1 MPASRDPTSRIA
13 ARIARTRGFLVAL
26 SMLVVATCR
35 LDTLIV
41 LPRAALLCVTPS
53 FPDTLRD
60 SAATGSATHRSNTVS
75 IENCGTGKLH
85 WRAFLMHGS
94 PWLSIQPDSG
104 IVGAGSE
111 SPQVVLNSATLD
123 TGIYHETVVV
133 NSTTGSG
140 AVEVPIQFFIHP
152 CRIAPISIDDSAVAT
167 LTSADCGAPHRSGSY
182 ARIYA
187 FPGRANDSVSIE
199 LPASFDAYLTLDTT
213 LDRSRP
219 PLAQTDD
226 CLGFSGDPCLYY
238 QRLPFN
244 ASYYV
249 EVTSANSADAGAF
262 TLHVVGPRLPRP
274 PASLDQLLSDSVT
287 SIAPG
292 ATVNTS
298 GILLRAVI
306 SDPDLGDSVHLE
318 AEVRPVAI
326 PFSGPNVPDGLP
338 VGNGQPAWVNVG
350 GLTDNAEYH
359 WRVRAGDNTGR
370 SSPWVSFGGTP
381 DFVVNVLHPPNA
393 PTTLGQATGDG
404 TGILT
409 GATIGTD
416 VVILSASVSDPDP
429 GDLLRLEVEVRPVG
443 TPFSGPNGSSAPV
456 TDGGPLQATV
466 GPLPSATSYHWRA
479 RAIDE
484 LGDTSS
490 WVAYGGN
497 SESAIDF
504 RVVVPHVPN
513 PPDALAQ
520 LQSSDLTPIP
530 VGGAASS
537 NTIVISGVVSD
548 PDTGQTVQLEVEVLP
563 VGQDFTGQPNYVTP
577 LVPSNTTV
585 SVTVGPLAVNTNYH
599 WQARAKD
606 AAGGTGAWVPYPV
619 SPTNLETTPDFSYQV
634 QPTPVQLVFTVQP
647 TNTKVGAVI
656 RPAILVTA
664 QDSTGQTNTSFNGM
678 VTMTLATNPG
688 FGTLSGTTTVSA
700 VAGVAR
706 FADLSIDRTGFGYQ
720 LRATTVQ
727 PALTAVSAPFN
738 IRLF

>member
-1 MPASRDPTSRIA
+1 
-13 ARIARTRGFLVAL
+13 
-26 SMLVVATCR
+26 MLVVATCR

-60 SAATGSATHRSNTVS
+60 SAATGSATQRSNTLS
-75 IENCGTGKLH
+75 IENCGTGALR
-85 WRAFLMHGS
+85 WRAFPMRGS

-104 IVGAGSE
+104 IVAGTE
-111 SPQVVLNSATLD
+111 SPQVVLHSATLD

-133 NSTTGSG
+133 NSTTGTG
-140 AVEVPIQFFIHP
+140 AVEVPIRFYIHP
-152 CRIAPISIDDSAVAT
+152 CRVTPITIDDSAVAT
-167 LTSADCGAPHRSGSY
+167 LTAADCGAPHRSGRY
-182 ARIYA
+182 ARLYA
-187 FPGRANDSVSIE
+187 FPGTANDSVSIE

-213 LDRSRP
+213 VDGSRP
-219 PLAQTDD
+219 TLAETDD
-226 CLGFSGDPCLYY
+226 CLGFPGDPCLYY
-238 QRLPFN
+238 QRLPFS

-249 EVTSANSADAGAF
+249 EVTSADSADAGSF
-262 TLHVVGPRLPRP
+262 TLHVAHPRLPRP
-274 PASLDQLLSDSVT
+274 PVSLDQLLNDSVT
-287 SIAPG
+287 SFPPG

-298 GILLRAVI
+298 GILLRAVL

-338 VGNGQPAWVNVG
+338 VGNGQPAWVSVV

-370 SSPWVSFGGTP
+370 SGPWVSFGGTP

-404 TGILT
+404 AGILT
-409 GATIGTD
+409 GATIDTD

-443 TPFSGPNGSSAPV
+443 TPFSAQNGSSAPV
-456 TDGGPLQATV
+456 SDGGPLQVTV
-466 GPLPSATSYHWRA
+466 GPLPNATSYHWRA
-479 RAIDE
+479 RAMDQS
-484 LGDTSS
+484 GDSSS

-497 SESAIDF
+497 PESATDF
-504 RVVVPHVPN
+504 RVVVPNVPN

-520 LQSSDLTPIP
+520 LQSSDLSPIP

-548 PDTGQTVQLEVEVLP
+548 PDAGQTVQLEVEVLP
-563 VGQDFTGQPNYVTP
+563 VGQDFIGQPNYVTP
-577 LVPSNTTV
+577 LAPSNTTV

-606 AAGGTGAWVPYPV
+606 AAGGTGAWVPYPI
-619 SPTNLETTPDFSYQV
+619 SPTNPETAPDFSYQV
-634 QPTPVQLVFTVQP
+634 QQLPVQLVFTVQP
-647 TNTKVGAVI
+647 TNTRAGRVI
-656 RPAILVTA
+656 RPAIQVTA
-664 QDSTGQTNTSFNGM
+664 QDSNGQTSTNFGGT

-688 FGTLSGTTTVSA
+688 FGTLSGTTTVTA
-700 VAGVAR
+700 VAGVAT
-706 FADLSIDRTGFGYQ
+706 FSDLSIDSTGFGYQ

-727 PALTAVSAPFN
+727 PSLTAISAPFN
-738 IRLF
+738 ITRRFF